1 MKKLFSL
8 IKASFSQDMNFF
20 NYKSKKNSKNKSK
33 KKFNMVLDEL
43 IKTLIDI
50 RDEYQAGDFDVEIE
64 VGTDLSTGLPI
75 RETIDENKFG
85 INTVYKKLTL

>member
-1 MKKLFSL
+1 
-8 IKASFSQDMNFF
+8 
-20 NYKSKKNSKNKSK
+20 
-33 KKFNMVLDEL
+33 MVLDEL

-85 INTVYKKLTL
+85 INTVYKKLT

>member
-1 MKKLFSL
+1 MFFKQKIVSLKK
-8 IKASFSQDMNFF
+8 IVETNQ
-20 NYKSKKNSKNKSK
+20 

>member
-1 MKKLFSL
+1 
-8 IKASFSQDMNFF
+8 
-20 NYKSKKNSKNKSK
+20 
-33 KKFNMVLDEL
+33 MVLDEL

-50 RDEYQAGDFDVEIE
+50 RDEYQAGNFDVEIE

>member
-1 MKKLFSL
+1 M
-8 IKASFSQDMNFF
+8 FF
-20 NYKSKKNSKNKSK
+20 KQKNSIFEKKIVETNQ

>member
-1 MKKLFSL
+1 MFFKQKIVSL
-8 IKASFSQDMNFF
+8 
-20 NYKSKKNSKNKSK
+20 KKNSRNKS

-50 RDEYQAGDFDVEIE
+50 RDEYQAGDFDVEID

>member
-1 MKKLFSL
+1 M
-8 IKASFSQDMNFF
+8 FF
-20 NYKSKKNSKNKSK
+20 KQKIVETNQ

>member
-1 MKKLFSL
+1 MFFKQKIVSL
-8 IKASFSQDMNFF
+8 
-20 NYKSKKNSKNKSK
+20 KKNSRNKS

-64 VGTDLSTGLPI
+64 VDTDLSTGLPI

>member
-1 MKKLFSL
+1 
-8 IKASFSQDMNFF
+8 
-20 NYKSKKNSKNKSK
+20 
-33 KKFNMVLDEL
+33 MVLDEL

-64 VGTDLSTGLPI
+64 VGTDLLTGLPI

>member
-1 MKKLFSL
+1 MFFKQKIVSL
-8 IKASFSQDMNFF
+8 
-20 NYKSKKNSKNKSK
+20 KKNSRNKSK
-33 KKFNMVLDEL
+33 KINMVLDEL

>member
-1 MKKLFSL
+1 MFFKQKIVSL
-8 IKASFSQDMNFF
+8 
-20 NYKSKKNSKNKSK
+20 KKNSRNKS

-64 VGTDLSTGLPI
+64 VGTDFSTGLPI

>member
-1 MKKLFSL
+1 MFFKQKIVSL
-8 IKASFSQDMNFF
+8 
-20 NYKSKKNSKNKSK
+20 KKNSRNKS

-50 RDEYQAGDFDVEIE
+50 CDEYQAGDFDVEIE

>member
-1 MKKLFSL
+1 MFFKQKIVSLKKK
-8 IKASFSQDMNFF
+8 IVETNQ
-20 NYKSKKNSKNKSK
+20 

>member
-1 MKKLFSL
+1 MFFKQKIVSL
-8 IKASFSQDMNFF
+8 
-20 NYKSKKNSKNKSK
+20 KKNSRNKS

-64 VGTDLSTGLPI
+64 VGTDLSTGLLI

>member
-1 MKKLFSL
+1 MFFKQKKIVSL
-8 IKASFSQDMNFF
+8 
-20 NYKSKKNSKNKSK
+20 KKNSRNKS

-43 IKTLIDI
+43 IKTLINI

-75 RETIDENKFG
+75 RETIDENKFV

>member
-1 MKKLFSL
+1 MFFKQKKIVSL
-8 IKASFSQDMNFF
+8 
-20 NYKSKKNSKNKSK
+20 KKNSRNKS

>member
-1 MKKLFSL
+1 M
-8 IKASFSQDMNFF
+8 FF
-20 NYKSKKNSKNKSK
+20 KQKNSIFEKKIVETNQ

-50 RDEYQAGDFDVEIE
+50 RDEYQDGDFDVEIE
-64 VGTDLSTGLPI
+64 VGTDLSSGLPI

>member
-1 MKKLFSL
+1 
-8 IKASFSQDMNFF
+8 
-20 NYKSKKNSKNKSK
+20 
-33 KKFNMVLDEL
+33 MVLDEL

-64 VGTDLSTGLPI
+64 VGTDFSTGLPI

>member
-1 MKKLFSL
+1 MFFKQKIVSL
-8 IKASFSQDMNFF
+8 
-20 NYKSKKNSKNKSK
+20 KKNSRNKSK
-33 KKFNMVLDEL
+33 KKINMVLDEL

>member
-1 MKKLFSL
+1 M
-8 IKASFSQDMNFF
+8 FF
-20 NYKSKKNSKNKSK
+20 KQKIVKTNQ

>member
-1 MKKLFSL
+1 M
-8 IKASFSQDMNFF
+8 FF
-20 NYKSKKNSKNKSK
+20 KQKNSIFEKKNSRNKS

>member
-1 MKKLFSL
+1 M
-8 IKASFSQDMNFF
+8 FF
-20 NYKSKKNSKNKSK
+20 KQKNSIFEKNSRNKS

>member
-1 MKKLFSL
+1 MFFKQKIVSL
-8 IKASFSQDMNFF
+8 
-20 NYKSKKNSKNKSK
+20 KKNSRNKS

>member
-1 MKKLFSL
+1 MFFKQKIVSLKK
-8 IKASFSQDMNFF
+8 IVKTNQ
-20 NYKSKKNSKNKSK
+20 

>member
-1 MKKLFSL
+1 MFFKQKIVSLKK
-8 IKASFSQDMNFF
+8 IVETNQ
-20 NYKSKKNSKNKSK
+20 

-75 RETIDENKFG
+75 RETIDENKFR

>member
-1 MKKLFSL
+1 MFFKQKIVSL
-8 IKASFSQDMNFF
+8 
-20 NYKSKKNSKNKSK
+20 KKNSRNKSK

>member
-1 MKKLFSL
+1 MFFKQKIVSL
-8 IKASFSQDMNFF
+8 
-20 NYKSKKNSKNKSK
+20 KKNSRNKA

>member
-1 MKKLFSL
+1 
-8 IKASFSQDMNFF
+8 
-20 NYKSKKNSKNKSK
+20 
-33 KKFNMVLDEL
+33 MVLDEL

-50 RDEYQAGDFDVEIE
+50 RDEYQAGDFDVAIE

>member
-1 MKKLFSL
+1 MFFKQKIVSL
-8 IKASFSQDMNFF
+8 
-20 NYKSKKNSKNKSK
+20 KKNSRNKS

-64 VGTDLSTGLPI
+64 EG
-75 RETIDENKFG
+75 
-85 INTVYKKLTL
+85 

>member
-1 MKKLFSL
+1 MFFKQKIVSL
-8 IKASFSQDMNFF
+8 
-20 NYKSKKNSKNKSK
+20 KKNSRNKS

-64 VGTDLSTGLPI
+64 VGTDLSTGLSI

>member
-1 MKKLFSL
+1 MFFKQKIVSL
-8 IKASFSQDMNFF
+8 
-20 NYKSKKNSKNKSK
+20 KKNSRNKS

-75 RETIDENKFG
+75 RETIDENKFV

>member
-1 MKKLFSL
+1 M
-8 IKASFSQDMNFF
+8 FF
-20 NYKSKKNSKNKSK
+20 KQKNSIFEKNSRNKSK

>member
-1 MKKLFSL
+1 
-8 IKASFSQDMNFF
+8 
-20 NYKSKKNSKNKSK
+20 
-33 KKFNMVLDEL
+33 MVLDEL

-64 VGTDLSTGLPI
+64 VGTGLSTGLPI

>member
-1 MKKLFSL
+1 MFFKQKIVCLKK
-8 IKASFSQDMNFF
+8 IVKTNQ
-20 NYKSKKNSKNKSK
+20 

>member
-1 MKKLFSL
+1 MFFKQKIVSL
-8 IKASFSQDMNFF
+8 
-20 NYKSKKNSKNKSK
+20 KKNSRNKT

>member
-1 MKKLFSL
+1 LFFKQKIVSL
-8 IKASFSQDMNFF
+8 
-20 NYKSKKNSKNKSK
+20 KKNSRNKS

>member
-1 MKKLFSL
+1 MFFKQKIVSL
-8 IKASFSQDMNFF
+8 
-20 NYKSKKNSKNKSK
+20 KKNSRNKL